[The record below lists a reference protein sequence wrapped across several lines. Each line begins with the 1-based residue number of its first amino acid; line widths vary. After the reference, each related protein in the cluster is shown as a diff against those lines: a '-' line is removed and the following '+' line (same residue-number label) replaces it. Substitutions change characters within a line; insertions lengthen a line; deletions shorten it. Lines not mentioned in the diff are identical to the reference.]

1 MTRFSIHR
9 DRKEA
14 WKRLLKMS
22 SFSEIQL
29 NVEIAGGI
37 NKFQISSG
45 VMKDLIVG
53 MFSAKQYLGNETNET
68 LQRMRDNF
76 FEILKNTIWFRD
88 FERCILKNLNCFWRY
103 YMNLDVPDYW
113 FYSGPST
120 NSIEALEKIRRFL
133 MKKLQVNETNLYNL

>member
-1 MTRFSIHR
+1 
-9 DRKEA
+9 
-14 WKRLLKMS
+14 
-22 SFSEIQL
+22 
-29 NVEIAGGI
+29 
-37 NKFQISSG
+37 
-45 VMKDLIVG
+45 MKDLIVG

-133 MKKLQVNETNLYNL
+133 MKKLQVNETNLYNLWLRIFFKNWIILFIHIQKSVAKNVFFALETVFVHIWMHI